1 MEQSKISSHKSLILK
16 IVISLVLVAITT
28 TTVLLFV
35 FLNRGNNDYKNVE
48 IKIVD
53 IDNNV
58 VSDDTFQT
66 NHEFLAELII
76 EKYEVRTSD
85 SKYGKILYDISTI
98 KTDFTTTY
106 IAIYVDDKYATAGI
120 SSIVLY
126 DNMRVT
132 FIETRVRR

>member
-66 NHEFLAELII
+66 NHEFLVELII

-85 SKYGKILYDISTI
+85 STYGKILYDISTV

-106 IAIYVDDKYATAGI
+106 IAIYVDDKYATSGI

-126 DNMRVT
+126 DNMKVT

>member
-53 IDNNV
+53 INNNV

-85 SKYGKILYDISTI
+85 STYGKILYDISTI

-106 IAIYVDDKYATAGI
+106 IAIYVDDKYATSGI